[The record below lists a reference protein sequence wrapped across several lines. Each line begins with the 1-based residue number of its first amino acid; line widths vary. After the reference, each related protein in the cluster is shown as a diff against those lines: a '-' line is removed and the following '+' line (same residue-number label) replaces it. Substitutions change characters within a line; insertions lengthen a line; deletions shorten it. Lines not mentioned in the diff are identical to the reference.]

1 MDQDGA
7 CQPLHRTDSAA
18 AGLGTGFC
26 RSAGR
31 GENRCHRPTVL
42 RSGRPHYAACLY
54 NPRFPEDFTLSLFKS
69 LSTVGGYT
77 FLSRILGFVRD
88 LVLAQVFGA
97 SAQTDAFFVAF
108 KIPNFLRRL
117 FAEGAFATAF
127 VPVLTEYRTQREFR
141 ELKDFVDHVAGTLG
155 LVLLVVSLIGVAAA
169 PVLVSVFAVGWVMD
183 EETAKLALAAE
194 MLRLTFPYLFF
205 ISLTAFAG
213 GILNAHD
220 RFAIPAFTPVLL
232 NLCLISA
239 ALWLTPV
246 MEQGIVALAWGV
258 LVAGI
263 TQFTFQL
270 PFLARIR
277 LLPRPRPGFHDP
289 GVVRVLKLM
298 VPALFAVSVT
308 QINLLIDTML
318 ASFLQTG
325 SISWLY
331 YSDRLMEFPLGILGV
346 ALATVILP
354 RLSRRQ
360 AEADP
365 RAFSQ
370 TLDWGL
376 RMTLIFGV
384 PAAVG
389 LMVLAGP
396 MIATL
401 FQSDVFDAND
411 VAMAERSLMAYSFGL
426 QAFILIKV
434 LAPGFYARQDTRT
447 PVRIGVIA
455 MVANMGLNLALIF
468 PLQHAGLALA
478 TSLSAY
484 LNAYLLYRNLR
495 QEQAYSPASG
505 WPRLILQVA
514 GAALLMAGLLVWLS
528 PTLSD
533 WIVAGRMQ
541 RIGMLLGL
549 IVLGA
554 GVYLATLLASGLR
567 TGDLR
572 AHESGGKD

>member
-1 MDQDGA
+1 MDPGSR
-7 CQPLHRTDSAA
+7 CQVPARHRTGHSCAA
-18 AGLGTGFC
+18 WAY
-26 RSAGR
+26 
-31 GENRCHRPTVL
+31 NR
-42 RSGRPHYAACLY
+42 
-54 NPRFPEDFTLSLFKS
+54 RFPEEFALSLFRS

-77 FLSRILGFVRD
+77 FLSRILGFLRD
-88 LVLAQVFGA
+88 LVFAQIFGA

-127 VPVLTEYRTQREFR
+127 VPVLTEYRTQRDYR
-141 ELKDFVDHVAGTLG
+141 ELKDFVDHIAGTLG
-155 LVLLVVSLIGVAAA
+155 LVVLLVSLIGVVAA
-169 PVLVSVFAVGWVMD
+169 PVLVSVFAFGWVLD
-183 EETAKLALAAE
+183 GETAKLGLAAE

-220 RFAIPAFTPVLL
+220 RFAVPAFTPVLL

-239 ALWLTPV
+239 ALWLAPL

-258 LVAGI
+258 LIAGI

-270 PFLARIR
+270 PFLVRIR

-308 QINLLIDTML
+308 QINLLLDTVL
-318 ASFLQTG
+318 ASFLVTG

-346 ALATVILP
+346 GLATVILP

-360 AEADP
+360 AEAAP
-365 RAFSQ
+365 EAFSR

-376 RMTLIFGV
+376 RMTLIFGI

-401 FQSDVFDAND
+401 FQSKVFDAND
-411 VAMAERSLMAYSFGL
+411 VAMAERSLVAYGFGL

-447 PVRIGVIA
+447 PVRIAVIA
-455 MVANMGLNLALIF
+455 MSANMLLNLALIF
-468 PLQHAGLALA
+468 PLRHAGLALA

-484 LNAYLLYRNLR
+484 LNAYLLLR
-495 QEQAYSPASG
+495 SLRSEAAYVPAPG
-505 WPRLILQVA
+505 WSRLMLQVG
-514 GAALLMAGLLVWLS
+514 GAVLVMAVLLIWASPELS
-528 PTLSD
+528 A
-533 WIVAGRMQ
+533 WIAAGRMQ
-541 RIGMLLGL
+541 RVAMLIGL
-549 IVLGA
+549 IGLGA
-554 GVYLATLLASGLR
+554 AVYLSALLLSGLR
-567 TGDLR
+567 PRDLR
-572 AHESGGKD
+572 ARDAEGTH